1 MRGKENGM
9 QRIFAFILAVGM
21 LVIFS
26 GVTFADGFG
35 MCSYSSQAG
44 QASADKTDAAKPVAT
59 KSTDKVDTDKL
70 VLVHTEK
77 SDKPASEPK
86 K

>member
-26 GVTFADGFG
+26 GVTFAGGSG

-44 QASADKTDAAKPVAT
+44 QASADKTDVAKPVAT

>member
-1 MRGKENGM
+1 M

-21 LVIFS
+21 LVVFS

-35 MCSYSSQAG
+35 TCSYGSHAG
-44 QASADKTDAAKPVAT
+44 QASADKTDTAKPVAT
-59 KSTDKVDTDKL
+59 KSTDKIDTDKL

-77 SDKPASEPK
+77 SNKPATEPK